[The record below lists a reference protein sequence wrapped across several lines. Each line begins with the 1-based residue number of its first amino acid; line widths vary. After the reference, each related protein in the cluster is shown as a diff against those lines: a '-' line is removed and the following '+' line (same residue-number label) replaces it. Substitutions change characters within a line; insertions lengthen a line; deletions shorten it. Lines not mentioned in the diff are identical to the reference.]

1 MLRLSAHEQF
11 TLKARDGVCQAGIGL
26 ILNSRRTPKPQRGP
40 AMIDTTSD
48 SLTAFD
54 SDEAKWAAVS
64 NRDASA
70 DDAFVYAVRTTGI
83 YCRPTC
89 PSRRPRRE
97 NAEFHA
103 DAAAAERAGYRPCRR
118 CHPQEGSLAQR
129 NAERIARTCRLI
141 EAADDLPS
149 LDELAQAA
157 GLSRFH
163 FHRVFKSVTGL
174 TPKAYAV
181 ACRADRV
188 RQTMTQRETVT
199 EAMYEAGFN
208 SSGRFY
214 AGADRMLGMTPK
226 RYRAGGQ
233 GAEIRFALAECSLG
247 ALLVAASDK
256 GICAISLGDDPEA
269 LLRELEDR
277 FPTASLTPGDTA
289 FDEWVATVAGFVEA
303 PKGSLDL
310 PLDVRGTAFQRRV
323 WHALTEIPIGTTLSY
338 AELAT
343 RIGSP
348 RAVRAV
354 ARACA
359 TNTLALAVPCH
370 RVIRS
375 DGALSGYRWG
385 VERKRTLLEREAALA
400 GAARREKEYE

>member
-1 MLRLSAHEQF
+1 MLRLSAHDRF
-11 TLKARDGVCQAGIGL
+11 TLKARDGVCQAATGL
-26 ILNSRRTPKPQRGP
+26 ILNSRRTLSPPKRS
-40 AMIDTTSD
+40 AMIETTSD
-48 SLTAFD
+48 SLAPFD

-64 NRDASA
+64 NRDANA

-103 DAAAAERAGYRPCRR
+103 DAVAAERAGYRPCRR
-118 CHPQEGSLAQR
+118 CYPQEGSLAQR
-129 NAERIARTCRLI
+129 NAERIARACRLI

-214 AGADRMLGMTPK
+214 AGA
-226 RYRAGGQ
+226 
-233 GAEIRFALAECSLG
+233 
-247 ALLVAASDK
+247 
-256 GICAISLGDDPEA
+256 
-269 LLRELEDR
+269 
-277 FPTASLTPGDTA
+277 
-289 FDEWVATVAGFVEA
+289 
-303 PKGSLDL
+303 
-310 PLDVRGTAFQRRV
+310 
-323 WHALTEIPIGTTLSY
+323 
-338 AELAT
+338 
-343 RIGSP
+343 
-348 RAVRAV
+348 
-354 ARACA
+354 
-359 TNTLALAVPCH
+359 
-370 RVIRS
+370 
-375 DGALSGYRWG
+375 
-385 VERKRTLLEREAALA
+385 
-400 GAARREKEYE
+400 